1 MLKKSAHKTILSTAV
16 KNTAVYA
23 TKFAAAL
30 TLFSFLFISAAAQ
43 NDDFRNK
50 LAERSKKIVNTL
62 SITDSAVYNN
72 VVTILANQYFELN
85 QVHDNA
91 KIAAA
96 VIKAKNLPKEET
108 DKLFAEANAQKTA
121 SLAKLHT
128 AFLQALSSKIS
139 AEQID
144 KIKDGMTYSVFPVT
158 YAAYQNMI
166 LSLSDSQKKKIY
178 DWLKEARELAMD
190 EGSSDD
196 KHKVFGRY
204 KGKINNYLS
213 AEGYDV
219 KKEGEEWAKRI
230 DAEKKAK
237 QTQN

>member
-1 MLKKSAHKTILSTAV
+1 MLKKSANKTFLFTAV
-16 KNTAVYA
+16 INTAAYA
-23 TKFAAAL
+23 TKAAAAFIF
-30 TLFSFLFISAAAQ
+30 FSLLVTSAAAQ
-43 NDDFRNK
+43 NDDFRSK
-50 LAERSKKIVNTL
+50 LTDRSKKIVNTL
-62 SITDSAVYNN
+62 AITDSAMYNN
-72 VVTILANQYFELN
+72 VVTVVGNQYFDLN

-108 DKLFAEANAQKTA
+108 DKLLAETAAQKTA
-121 SLAKLHT
+121 ALAKLHT
-128 AFLQALSSKIS
+128 AFLQSLASKIS
-139 AEQID
+139 ADQID
-144 KIKDGMTYSVFPVT
+144 KIKDGMTYSVFPIT

-166 LSLSDSQKKKIY
+166 LSLTDSQKRKIY

-219 KKEGEEWAKRI
+219 KKEGEEWARRI

>member
-1 MLKKSAHKTILSTAV
+1 MLKKSANKTSLFAV
-16 KNTAVYA
+16 VKTTTMDA
-23 TKFAAAL
+23 TRLAL
-30 TLFSFLFISAAAQ
+30 FLVLFTFSVSNAGAQ
-43 NDDFRNK
+43 NDDFRAK
-50 LAERSKKIVNTL
+50 LTERSKKIVNSL
-62 SITDSAVYNN
+62 SVTDSAVYNA
-72 VVTILANQYFELN
+72 VVSAVAGQYFDLN

-91 KIAAA
+91 KTA
-96 VIKAKNLPKEET
+96 VTEIKAKNLAKEET
-108 DKLFAEANAQKTA
+108 DKLLAAAAAQKTA
-121 SLAKLHT
+121 ALAKLHT

-144 KIKDGMTYSVFPVT
+144 KIKDGMTYNVFPIT

-166 LSLSDSQKKKIY
+166 LSLTDSQKQKIY

-196 KHKVFGRY
+196 KHKVFGKY

-213 AEGYDV
+213 AQGYDV

>member
-1 MLKKSAHKTILSTAV
+1 MLKKSANKTFLFTAV
-16 KNTAVYA
+16 KNTAAYA
-23 TKFAAAL
+23 TKAAAAL
-30 TLFSFLFISAAAQ
+30 TLFSLIVTSAGAQ
-43 NDDFRNK
+43 NDEFRSK
-50 LAERSKKIVNTL
+50 LTDRSKKIVNTL
-62 SITDSAVYNN
+62 ALTDSAVYNN
-72 VVTILANQYFELN
+72 VVTVVANQYFELN
-85 QVHDNA
+85 QVHDKA
-91 KIAAA
+91 KTAAA
-96 VIKAKNLPKEET
+96 AIKEKNLAKEDT
-108 DKLFAEANAQKTA
+108 DKQLAETAAQKTA
-121 SLAKLHT
+121 ELAKLHT
-128 AFLQALSSKIS
+128 AFLQSLASKIS
-139 AEQID
+139 ADQID
-144 KIKDGMTYSVFPVT
+144 KIKDGMTYSVFPIT

-166 LSLSDSQKKKIY
+166 LSLTDSQKKKIY